1 MRDTSHLVALQERL
15 SRERMRLAEVMSDE
29 EKALRQVWV
38 VQAERELEA
47 ELKFLGMAG
56 DGNVDD
62 MGDDELLSELE
73 VLPP

>member
-1 MRDTSHLVALQERL
+1 
-15 SRERMRLAEVMSDE
+15 MSDE

>member
-15 SRERMRLAEVMSDE
+15 SRERMRLAEAMFDE

-38 VQAERELEA
+38 VQAERELEG

-56 DGNVDD
+56 DGKVDD

>member
-15 SRERMRLAEVMSDE
+15 SRERMRLAEAMSDE

-38 VQAERELEA
+38 VQAERELEG